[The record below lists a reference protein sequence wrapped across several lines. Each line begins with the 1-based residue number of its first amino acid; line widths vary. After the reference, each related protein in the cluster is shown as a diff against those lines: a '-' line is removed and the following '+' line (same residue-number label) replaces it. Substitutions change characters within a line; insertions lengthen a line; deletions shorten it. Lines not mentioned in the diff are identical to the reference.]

1 MLCGR
6 GRAAFVSQLSYIA
19 DSRFIK
25 RRALEMSATATRRM
39 AVGCHRARHSFTPWL
54 QTGGRRWYQQT
65 EPKDTAWNAR
75 EW

>member
-25 RRALEMSATATRRM
+25 RRALEMSATATRRR
-39 AVGCHRARHSFTPWL
+39 AVGSHRARPSFTPWL
-54 QTGGRRWYQQT
+54 PTDRRRWYQQT
-65 EPKDTAWNAR
+65 KPKDTAWDAR